1 MSAPWQVKQVVGIL
15 IGVVCTFVPAM
26 FQWQQP
32 GAISATT
39 LLGVALLGG
48 AIGGRVLV
56 PPGER
61 IRAHLSAMLCGAIA
75 AAGAFG
81 LLLWWISGRQ
91 TVHSGEFLIVTLI
104 GALPGTIAGSWLHDR
119 VRIPDEQIPMA
130 KARQA

>member
-1 MSAPWQVKQVVGIL
+1 VNATWQVKQVVGIL

-26 FQWQQP
+26 IQWQEP
-32 GAISATT
+32 GAVSSTT

-56 PPGER
+56 PAGER
-61 IRAHLSAMLCGAIA
+61 MRAHLSAMLCGAIA

-91 TVHSGEFLIVTLI
+91 SVHSGEFLIVTLV
-104 GALPGTIAGSWLHDR
+104 GALPGTIAGQWLHER
-119 VRIPDEQIPMA
+119 VRIPDEQIPTA